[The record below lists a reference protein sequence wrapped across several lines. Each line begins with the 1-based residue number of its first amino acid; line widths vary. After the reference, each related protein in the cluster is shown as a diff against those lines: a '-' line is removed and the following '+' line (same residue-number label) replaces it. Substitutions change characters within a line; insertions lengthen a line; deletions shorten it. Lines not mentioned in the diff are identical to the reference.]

1 MQAETIP
8 EAVGRAKNED
18 WLSGPEYNFEHFRTR
33 HLLLDAKGTLETR
46 GIQPGETAPG
56 FELPIAGGG
65 RLRLSEL
72 RDKPV
77 LLHFGSV
84 T

>member
-1 MQAETIP
+1 MDGEHLAPAPGVEWDP
-8 EAVGRAKNED
+8 D
-18 WLSGPEYNFEHFRTR
+18 YNFEHFRTR
-33 HLLLDAKGTLETR
+33 HFVKDVTGTIEAR
-46 GIQPGETAPG
+46 GIRPGALAPD
-56 FELPIAGGG
+56 FELPVATRGTI
-65 RLRLSEL
+65 RLSDL